1 MYPLFFGKLLDPILS
16 NPAVNALIGEFIV
29 SGNTLSNLKLISKI
43 ILKLTSGNL
52 FQDGSEDTDL
62 TPFNWFF
69 FDKMPE
75 LLDFFDHITKVS
87 LPNFIDKLVNNKL
100 ETNYKFDY
108 FKENPDEIVT
118 HISICYNVN
127 NLILILNCIENNKKE
142 IFNFVNDPTKLLLL
156 LSRDCTKKKIFKKL

>member
-1 MYPLFFGKLLDPILS
+1 M
-16 NPAVNALIGEFIV
+16 
-29 SGNTLSNLKLISKI
+29 KLISKI
-43 ILKLTSGNL
+43 ILKLISGNL
-52 FQDGSEDTDL
+52 FQDNSKDTYL

-100 ETNYKFDY
+100 VTNYKFDY
-108 FKENPDEIVT
+108 FKENLDEIVT

-127 NLILILNCIENNKKE
+127 NLILI
-142 IFNFVNDPTKLLLL
+142 
-156 LSRDCTKKKIFKKL
+156 